1 MIREEDVDVL
11 DLQVRQYL
19 AEIFLATHSRFL
31 DAAVRGP
38 EARFRY
44 VLALKPFGG
53 RGDFTDTLAAAGE
66 LLRDRLAERL
76 RAPATGVAV
85 PATGL
90 LEAIR
95 EIERA
100 RKLARGNGN
109 PQLIA
114 ADLTRRLA
122 ERLT

>member
-1 MIREEDVDVL
+1 MTRPAPPK
-11 DLQVRQYL
+11 RP
-19 AEIFLATHSRFL
+19 AAAT
-31 DAAVRGP
+31 RGR

-44 VLALKPFGG
+44 LLALKPFGG

-66 LLRDRLAERL
+66 LLRDRLAAQL
-76 RAPATGVAV
+76 RAPSTAAAS

-95 EIERA
+95 DIERA

-122 ERLT
+122 ERLS